1 MSYASEATWL
11 LLSCALR
18 KTDLAWLDQ
27 MCGAGKR
34 RGELGMQLSWGALCF
49 HLYGH
54 MITTRYMLSISNSF
68 L

>member
-1 MSYASEATWL
+1 MSYASEATRL
-11 LLSCALR
+11 LLSCAPR
-18 KTDLAWLDQ
+18 KADPARLDQ

-34 RGELGMQLSWGALCF
+34 QGELGMQLSWGAFCF